1 MQGLL
6 FDEPL
11 LPGKRLL
18 DLHQKAISMK
28 AKFEA
33 ELRLKGEKGNKLL
46 KAVKKKMANIVNQE
60 GDLTLSEL
68 NEYDVIMV
76 GFSGGKDSVACVLNL
91 LKIGVEPSKVEL
103 HHHDIDGREGDT
115 FMDWEIT
122 RGYCQRFADDLGLKI
137 YFSWKVGGFEREML
151 RANARTAPVRYE
163 VPVDNGIEILESGGT
178 GGKESTRRK
187 FPQVSADLSVRW
199 CSSYLKIGVCSSS
212 ISGQTR
218 FNGKSVL
225 LITGERAE
233 ESPNRALYYKF
244 EPHSANAPTKA
255 RIVHQYRMV
264 HAWTTDEVWEIM
276 QEFGVDPHPAYKL
289 NLGRCSCL
297 GCIFGNNDQ
306 WAMIR
311 EIEPERFEKIAQ
323 YEEEFGLTIQR
334 DKSVRE
340 MADAGS
346 FTIDNPE
353 LIKLATSKYYIQ
365 PVVIDKDKWQLPVG
379 AYAEGCGPT

>member
-11 LPGKRLL
+11 LPGQRLL
-18 DLHQKAISMK
+18 DLHQLALASKE
-28 AKFEA
+28 KFEA
-33 ELRLKGEKGNKLL
+33 EYRLKGEKGNKLIKL
-46 KAVKKKMANIVNQE
+46 VKKAMSNIVNSVV
-60 GDLTLSEL
+60 GLSADEL
-68 NEYDVIMV
+68 NAYDVIMV

-91 LKIGVEPSKVEL
+91 LKMGVEPSKIEL
-103 HHHDIDGREGDT
+103 HHHDIDGRESET
-115 FMDWEIT
+115 FMDWECT

-137 YFSWKVGGFEREML
+137 YFSWKVGGFEREMN
-151 RANARTAPVRYE
+151 RNVSRTAPVRFE
-163 VPVDNGIEILESGGT
+163 VPVGDGIEILESGGT

-225 LITGERAE
+225 LVTGERAE
-233 ESPNRALYYKF
+233 ESANRALYYRF

-264 HAWTTDEVWEIM
+264 QAWTTEEVWAIM
-276 QEFGVDPHPAYKL
+276 QEYGIDPHPAYKL

-297 GCIFGNNDQ
+297 GCIFGSNDQ

-311 EIEPERFEKIAQ
+311 EIEPERFEKIAT
-323 YEEEFGLTIQR
+323 YEEEFGVTIQR

-346 FTIDNPE
+346 FTINNPE
-353 LIKLATSKYYIQ
+353 LIKLATSKEYNQ
-365 PVVIDKDKWQLPVG
+365 PVVIHKSHWQLPIG
-379 AYAEGCGPT
+379 AFAEGCGPT